1 MKWPAIISFAL
12 LCLAS
17 CQHREEALDPT
28 LENFFAEDAG
38 AADKAGRFVG
48 AMSAAGARADG
59 TLSNYHF
66 DGRRLNS
73 LGEDKLARMMSDERA
88 AEPMRVYLNLDER
101 DSASKDR
108 RAAALAF
115 LKDAGLSE
123 SQVEVVFGQNP
134 ENWSPA
140 ALQIENLPKT
150 ETGGAEGGAAKGTDA
165 SARGTDKGAGTST
178 AGGGGAAGGGGGDV
192 NLFK

>member
-17 CQHREEALDPT
+17 CEQHREEVLDPT
-28 LENFFAEDAG
+28 LENFFAEG
-38 AADKAGRFVG
+38 SGEAAKPGQFVD

-59 TLSNYHF
+59 TLSGHHF

-73 LGEDKLARMMSDERA
+73 LGEDKLARMMRDERS

-101 DSASKDR
+101 DGASRDR

-115 LKDAGLSE
+115 LKDGGLAE
-123 SQVEVVFGQNP
+123 SQVEIVFGRNP

-140 ALQIENLPKT
+140 ARQLQNLSKT
-150 ETGGAEGGAAKGTDA
+150 ETGTESGGAAKGTDA
-165 SARGTDKGAGTST
+165 SASGSDKAVGTST
-178 AGGGGAAGGGGGDV
+178 AGGGGESGGGNV

>member
-17 CQHREEALDPT
+17 CEQHREEVLDPT
-28 LENFFAEDAG
+28 LENFFTEG
-38 AADKAGRFVG
+38 SGEAAKPGQFVD

-59 TLSNYHF
+59 TLSGHHF

-73 LGEDKLARMMSDERA
+73 LGEDKLARMVRDEHS

-101 DSASKDR
+101 DGASRDR

-115 LKDAGLSE
+115 LKDAGLAE
-123 SQVEVVFGQNP
+123 SQVEIVFGQNP

-140 ALQIENLPKT
+140 ARQLQNLSKT
-150 ETGGAEGGAAKGTDA
+150 DTGTEAGTAAKGTDA
-165 SARGTDKGAGTST
+165 SASGTDKATGTST
-178 AGGGGAAGGGGGDV
+178 AGGGNDAGGGGV